1 MEQGPPTPGGG
12 LAAVLAQGATI
23 GGGRAELLKKGLNE
37 GLAFY
42 KEYNESRLKLAFA
55 SFDEDMRKA
64 LYEIFFLLH
73 VNDPSL
79 ENLSYTATR
88 KDNSTGVPRYKE
100 VQEYTNLYVENAPC
114 GIKGIANLSSVFRKD
129 MEDYLQSTFG
139 KGLGRSGGGESS
151 IVCLQSIG
159 SIGTIGHK
167 SGTSDLDLQV
177 IHQLYSYPDDL
188 ISWSDEKF
196 RGLLEQ
202 EHSMWIRML
211 GRKNKLGAA
220 DLKKPAIR
228 QQLSNQATVSLTKS
242 FPILYKSLIGGNGDY
257 NADLKKEGGG
267 ALRTQLLQELMS
279 LVKRGTRISE
289 AENIQKREALF
300 KTRLQLIQKYIED
313 KFPKAEIYMFGM
325 SLDMYRAGKYTSS
338 LEFKESSGSAY
349 ELILNYETLMPGI
362 QFTPV
367 IPAHFVF
374 PTAVN
379 NDPSL
384 YQRLTDYI
392 DFQAVD
398 FYDTVAPMMID
409 MGHTPNLDTS
419 YVAKHMTAAYWE
431 AFKASSG
438 NLPKATLNLLRFEML
453 IEKKFH
459 QTIIQIIKDPKDLNT
474 MVSPR
479 PMKQADADLQMKS
492 EIGGAPNWAVVAIE
506 FDAPQLLQDPWWLR
520 YKALKIGFGEDN
532 GVAGLDSSQRNE
544 ISRIIDLAFALHVR
558 ISDVFT
564 KPGDNRAFDTHREQV
579 LLRMLETAF
588 PPGTKKRTFIEHIF
602 AGEVQAVTQFE
613 NELRANFRWCLERI
627 QKKIGGM
634 GVENQIRKN
643 QEVQLWHQYYLEFF
657 EPKSNVVQKTIM
669 HGLKF
674 PRGRLQIGYKK
685 GDGWFFRSLQKQSGV
700 GKRFDTFGILDHLPE
715 EVTLIEGSG
724 FLHGLSTCIV
734 NGYYGILNRGSLK
747 ESRTALEFDAKH
759 MDLGNDLD
767 NAKAFISPD
776 FIERML
782 ERILEFF
789 PYEYHHYLDY
799 IRVDRKLDKVY
810 LFLNLWHFGRLSI
823 LYRDNLNTWYCD
835 EIDHPQLHK
844 KGNELSR
851 DAKKL
856 FSSPELHE
864 SFDRFM
870 VTQKLFVDEVDLK
883 VWVNPNSV
891 DSKHSPFQSEVKER
905 ELGEDFRNQILKT
918 HPKLNRAG

>member
-1 MEQGPPTPGGG
+1 
-12 LAAVLAQGATI
+12 
-23 GGGRAELLKKGLNE
+23 
-37 GLAFY
+37 
-42 KEYNESRLKLAFA
+42 
-55 SFDEDMRKA
+55 
-64 LYEIFFLLH
+64 
-73 VNDPSL
+73 
-79 ENLSYTATR
+79 
-88 KDNSTGVPRYKE
+88 
-100 VQEYTNLYVENAPC
+100 
-114 GIKGIANLSSVFRKD
+114 
-129 MEDYLQSTFG
+129 MEDYIQSTFG

-267 ALRTQLLQELMS
+267 ALPTELLQELMS

-419 YVAKHMTAAYWE
+419 YVAKHMTAA
-431 AFKASSG
+431 
-438 NLPKATLNLLRFEML
+438 
-453 IEKKFH
+453 
-459 QTIIQIIKDPKDLNT
+459 
-474 MVSPR
+474 
-479 PMKQADADLQMKS
+479 
-492 EIGGAPNWAVVAIE
+492 
-506 FDAPQLLQDPWWLR
+506 
-520 YKALKIGFGEDN
+520 
-532 GVAGLDSSQRNE
+532 
-544 ISRIIDLAFALHVR
+544 
-558 ISDVFT
+558 
-564 KPGDNRAFDTHREQV
+564 
-579 LLRMLETAF
+579 
-588 PPGTKKRTFIEHIF
+588 
-602 AGEVQAVTQFE
+602 
-613 NELRANFRWCLERI
+613 
-627 QKKIGGM
+627 
-634 GVENQIRKN
+634 
-643 QEVQLWHQYYLEFF
+643 
-657 EPKSNVVQKTIM
+657 
-669 HGLKF
+669 
-674 PRGRLQIGYKK
+674 
-685 GDGWFFRSLQKQSGV
+685 
-700 GKRFDTFGILDHLPE
+700 
-715 EVTLIEGSG
+715 
-724 FLHGLSTCIV
+724 
-734 NGYYGILNRGSLK
+734 
-747 ESRTALEFDAKH
+747 
-759 MDLGNDLD
+759 
-767 NAKAFISPD
+767 
-776 FIERML
+776 
-782 ERILEFF
+782 
-789 PYEYHHYLDY
+789 
-799 IRVDRKLDKVY
+799 
-810 LFLNLWHFGRLSI
+810 
-823 LYRDNLNTWYCD
+823 
-835 EIDHPQLHK
+835 
-844 KGNELSR
+844 
-851 DAKKL
+851 
-856 FSSPELHE
+856 
-864 SFDRFM
+864 
-870 VTQKLFVDEVDLK
+870 
-883 VWVNPNSV
+883 
-891 DSKHSPFQSEVKER
+891 
-905 ELGEDFRNQILKT
+905 
-918 HPKLNRAG
+918 